1 MYIQLPEK
9 CPADESPQKYVLNEQ
24 IVAEQMNTSGA
35 SKVAGLRLLSV

>member
-9 CPADESPQKYVLNEQ
+9 CSDGSPQKYVLNEE

-35 SKVAGLRLLSV
+35 SR